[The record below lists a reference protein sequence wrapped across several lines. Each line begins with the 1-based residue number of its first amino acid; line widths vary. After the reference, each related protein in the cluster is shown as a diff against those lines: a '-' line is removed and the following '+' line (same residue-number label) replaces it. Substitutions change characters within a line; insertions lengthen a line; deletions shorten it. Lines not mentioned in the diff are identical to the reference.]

1 MIAVS
6 RVASVKPMRA
16 DLQAKL
22 EQEYEG
28 HTAALEALLRRRH
41 RRPGGGEPAAA
52 EHTRRALADVAL
64 ALRRMAEG
72 SYGRCER
79 CTGTISRQVLQLSP
93 TARYCHACADL
104 PGRP

>member
-1 MIAVS
+1 VIAVS

-72 SYGRCER
+72 SYGSCEQCGGDIEQDLLDR
-79 CTGTISRQVLQLSP
+79 RPSLRHCGG
-93 TARYCHACADL
+93 CAA
-104 PGRP
+104 